1 MISLTSGTAERFRNP
16 FLFFPKILR
25 CAQDDTRLQ
34 GGIRLQDNTRLQDG
48 IRLQDNTRYV
58 ILSRRRRILFLLT
71 LYAPVSPVSGIV
83 ILDCFD
89 ETFSVKIRP

>member
-34 GGIRLQDNTRLQDG
+34 DG

-58 ILSRRRRILFLLT
+58 ILSRRRRILFFLT

-89 ETFSVKIRP
+89 ETFPVKIRP